1 MILPAKAP
9 KLSTHKGAT
18 WDEIL
23 VLWLDGSRLT
33 GWVDTSWG
41 NYVYFQV
48 GKPWKRVSIQEQE
61 VNWDKGVLDLRQQG
75 Q

>member
-41 NYVYFQV
+41 SYVYFKV
-48 GKPWKRVSIQEQE
+48 GKSWKRTPVQE
-61 VNWDKGVLDLRQQG
+61 VNWGMGVLDLRQQR